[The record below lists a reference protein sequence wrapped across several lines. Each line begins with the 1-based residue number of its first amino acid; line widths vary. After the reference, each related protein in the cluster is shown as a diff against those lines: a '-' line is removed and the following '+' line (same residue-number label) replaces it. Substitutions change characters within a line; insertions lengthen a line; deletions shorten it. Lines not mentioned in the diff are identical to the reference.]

1 MNLSELRGGRVASIL
16 GRKMSENLESRYKP
30 TMSLSIINLTKN
42 VILNSKPKYIY
53 RCFFKSTEKEKEFLQ
68 VTVAEDRSNFCR
80 IQDNFQIS

>member
-53 RCFFKSTEKEKEFLQ
+53 RYFFKSTEKEKEFLQ